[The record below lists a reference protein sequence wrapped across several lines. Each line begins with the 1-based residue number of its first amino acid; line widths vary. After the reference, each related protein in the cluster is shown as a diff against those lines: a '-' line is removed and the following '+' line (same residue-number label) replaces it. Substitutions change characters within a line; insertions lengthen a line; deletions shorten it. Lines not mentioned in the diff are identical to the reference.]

1 MTLSSGTPGL
11 IGLLE
16 TWSAIEVR
24 PTRPDWALH
33 WSAWLGPLDAI
44 ALRGALPAIT
54 KATKVV
60 APRTAHEP
68 DLSQAL
74 QQLRGDLTG
83 LIRQQPARQVPAQVR
98 VAGIAQSIPEPAED
112 EDYGSYRQRYL
123 DIQRRMELRIGPF
136 RQHCREVLACTSPRL
151 SQLAQMDATL
161 EDMLGERA
169 QALLAKVFA
178 LLERRFHRYRQDAA
192 LSMAAFEHDFQ
203 DALVA
208 ELHFRL
214 EPVTGLV
221 EAWQTGA

>member
-74 QQLRGDLTG
+74 QQLRDDLTG
-83 LIRQQPARQVPAQVR
+83 FIRQQPVRQVPAQVR
-98 VAGIAQSIPEPAED
+98 VAGIAQAAPEPAED

-136 RQHCREVLACTSPRL
+136 RQHCREVLARTSPRL
-151 SQLAQMDATL
+151 SQLAQMDAAL

-169 QALLAKVFA
+169 QALLAKLSA

-192 LSMAAFEHDFQ
+192 LSMAAFEQDFQ

-214 EPVTGLV
+214 EPASGLV

>member
-1 MTLSSGTPGL
+1 MALSSGTPGL

-54 KATKVV
+54 KATKVG
-60 APRTAHEP
+60 ASRNAHEP

-74 QQLRGDLTG
+74 QQLRDDLTG
-83 LIRQQPARQVPAQVR
+83 FIRQAPVRPVPAQVR
-98 VAGIAQSIPEPAED
+98 VAGIAQAAPEPAED

-136 RQHCREVLACTSPRL
+136 RQHCREVLARTSPRL

-169 QALLAKVFA
+169 QALLAKLSA

-192 LSMAAFEHDFQ
+192 LSMAAFEQDFQ

>member
-44 ALRGALPAIT
+44 ALGSALPAIA
-54 KATKVV
+54 KAAKPVG
-60 APRTAHEP
+60 PRTAHEP

-83 LIRQQPARQVPAQVR
+83 FIRQQPVRQVPAQVR
-98 VAGIAQSIPEPAED
+98 VAGIAQTVPQPTED

-136 RQHCREVLACTSPRL
+136 RQHCRQVLARTSPRL

-169 QALLAKVFA
+169 LVLLGKLSA
-178 LLERRFHRYRQDAA
+178 LLERRFHRYCQDAA
-192 LSMAAFEHDFQ
+192 LSIAAFEQDFQ

>member
-54 KATKVV
+54 KAAKVV

-74 QQLRGDLTG
+74 QQLRDELTG
-83 LIRQQPARQVPAQVR
+83 FIRQQPVRQLPAQVR
-98 VAGIAQSIPEPAED
+98 VAGIAQAAPEPAED

-136 RQHCREVLACTSPRL
+136 RRHCREVLACTSPRL

-169 QALLAKVFA
+169 QALLAKISA

>member
-1 MTLSSGTPGL
+1 MALSSGTPGL

-60 APRTAHEP
+60 ASRTAHEP

-74 QQLRGDLTG
+74 QQLCDDLTG
-83 LIRQQPARQVPAQVR
+83 FIRQPPVRPVPAQVR
-98 VAGIAQSIPEPAED
+98 VAGIAQAAPEPAED

-136 RQHCREVLACTSPRL
+136 RHHCREVLAHTSPRL

-169 QALLAKVFA
+169 QALLAKLSA

-192 LSMAAFEHDFQ
+192 LSMAAFEQDFQ

>member
-1 MTLSSGTPGL
+1 MALSSGTPGL

-60 APRTAHEP
+60 APRTAHQP

-74 QQLRGDLTG
+74 QQLRDELTG
-83 LIRQQPARQVPAQVR
+83 FIRQQPVRQAPAQVR
-98 VAGIAQSIPEPAED
+98 VAGIAQAAPEPVDD

-123 DIQRRMELRIGPF
+123 DIQRRMDLRIGPF
-136 RQHCREVLACTSPRL
+136 HQYCREVLARTSPRL

-161 EDMLGERA
+161 ENMLGERA
-169 QALLAKVFA
+169 QALLAKLSA

-192 LSMAAFEHDFQ
+192 LSMAAFEQDFQ